1 MKSQPT
7 QKDLDPVLL
16 TEKLFRLERMG
27 RYEEALGELGDIWED
42 KSALP
47 NVAGFEPRDAAEI
60 LLRCG
65 SLFGFVGHIRALAG
79 SQELS
84 RELLGNARNRFLN
97 IYDVEKIAECENHIA
112 LSFWRAGEYNE
123 ASNYIDE
130 ALSHNL
136 SDSNNTRLHSQII
149 KCLINLALNRNDEIL
164 EIVTKFENI
173 FLSSD
178 DNCLI
183 GDLYNYSG
191 LANRRLKNLD
201 KALEMYELAKFYF
214 RKAQHKVY
222 LALIYN
228 NIAYLHLERRL
239 FTEAIEAIDMAIRLF
254 KQTKDRT
261 REGFAFDSKALI
273 YLEQGKLS
281 EALEA
286 VGRGISIL
294 QKSQNTGYL
303 AETLLTRAKI
313 QLHLRDMPAA
323 TFSLVDA
330 VNIARMRVDEK
341 MAARF
346 VEEFNKVQAEVITA
360 PPAPPNDDAADKGS
374 GGQLKLILPP
384 ALSHYTD
391 YQGVWINNSHL
402 EKVGLYRGSLA
413 VIVKDEIKTGDLV
426 AVADKTT
433 DEISC
438 GFFEKEFGIICLE
451 GSGSEPQLFDEN
463 DVVILGRI
471 VGVCNSEKNAD
482 GKMIVQAVDPGLSR
496 PNSKEDT

>member
-1 MKSQPT
+1 MKSQQT
-7 QKDLDPVLL
+7 QKGLTSALL
-16 TEKLFRLERMG
+16 AEKLFRLERMG
-27 RYEEALGELGDIWED
+27 RYEEALGELGDIWVD

-47 NVAGFEPRDAAEI
+47 NVSGFEPRDAAEI

-65 SLFGFVGHIRALAG
+65 SLFGFLGHIRAISNA
-79 SQELS
+79 QERS
-84 RELLGNARNRFLN
+84 RELLDAARIRFLS

-112 LSFWRAGEYNE
+112 LSFWRVGEYNE

-136 SDSNNTRLHSQII
+136 TNSNNTRLHSFII
-149 KCLINLALNRNDEIL
+149 KCLIDLALNRNDEIF
-164 EIVTKFENI
+164 ERVTKLEEK
-173 FLSSD
+173 FLNCG

-183 GDLYNYSG
+183 GDFYNYSG
-191 LANRRLKNLD
+191 LANRRQKKFD
-201 KALEMYELAKFYF
+201 KALEMYEGAKFYF

-222 LALIYN
+222 LALTYN
-228 NIAYLHLERRL
+228 NIAFLL
-239 FTEAIEAIDMAIRLF
+239 TEQGRFGEAVDAIDMAIRLF

-273 YLEQGKLS
+273 YIQDGSYKA
-281 EALEA
+281 ALAAAE
-286 VGRGISIL
+286 RGIAIL
-294 QKSQNTGYL
+294 QNSPNAGYL
-303 AETLLTRAKI
+303 AETTLTKAKV
-313 QLHLRDMPAA
+313 QLYLDDITGA
-323 TFSLVDA
+323 TFSLLDA
-330 VNIARMRVDEK
+330 VNIARNNVDEK

-346 VEEFNKVQAEVITA
+346 IEEYNHILTERITRPEPAAEKDVAKA
-360 PPAPPNDDAADKGS
+360 PS
-374 GGQLKLILPP
+374 GQLKLILPP
-384 ALSHYTD
+384 SLAHYTD

-426 AVADKTT
+426 ALADKKT

-482 GKMIVQAVDPGLSR
+482 GKMIVQAVDPDLAPER
-496 PNSKEDT
+496 